1 MDDRERVCEH
11 CGSKDLIQ
19 DEETGEIICA
29 DCGLV
34 VSEVNQIGRSFT
46 DEEPHSSSSK
56 ALPPETRS
64 KMNRLMTI
72 DRRLKLDEED
82 PYVLRLATQEIK
94 RLAQSMHLPE
104 NVEENAER
112 IYREA
117 QREKLI
123 PRGTINGFAA
133 ASIYAACRKLG
144 LPRTLRHVCEASQED
159 LKDIARMYRLL
170 LEELDIPVELD
181 DPLKHIPRIAGALG
195 LSPHSER
202 LAIEILE
209 EAMNQGH
216 HVGKSPKGLAASAL
230 YIACKQNEEH
240 CSQKALS
247 EAAGV
252 SGLTI
257 RKRVKGLLDNVDLD
271 KLVRAETE

>member
-1 MDDRERVCEH
+1 MDAVDGLCEH
-11 CGSKDLIQ
+11 CGSRDLIQ
-19 DEETGEIICA
+19 DGETGEIICA

-34 VSEVNQIGRSFT
+34 VSENSSLGRTFP
-46 DEEPHSSSSK
+46 DAGPHSVKNEKLS
-56 ALPPETRS
+56 LETKR

-72 DRRLKLDEED
+72 DRRIRVDEED
-82 PYVLRLATQEIK
+82 PYVLRLAVQEIK
-94 RLAQSMHLPE
+94 RIAQTMHLPE
-104 NVEENAER
+104 NVAENAES

-117 QREKLI
+117 QHEGLI

-144 LPRTLRHVCEASQED
+144 LPRTLRHVSEASQED

-170 LEELDIPVELD
+170 LETLDIPVELD

-202 LAIEILE
+202 LAITILE

-216 HVGKSPKGLAASAL
+216 HVGKNPKGLAASAL
-230 YIACKQNEEH
+230 YIACKVFDEK
-240 CSQKALS
+240 CSQRALS

-257 RKRVKGLLDNVDLD
+257 RKRVKGLLDNVELDLD
-271 KLVRAETE
+271 L

>member
-1 MDDRERVCEH
+1 MEIGERVCEH
-11 CGSKDLIQ
+11 CGSHDLIQ

-34 VSEVNQIGRSFT
+34 VSEVNQVGRTFT
-46 DEEPHSSSSK
+46 EEEPRGSSSK
-56 ALPPETRS
+56 TLPPETRR
-64 KMNRLMTI
+64 KMNRLMAI
-72 DRRLKLDEED
+72 DRRIKADEED
-82 PYVLRLATQEIK
+82 PYVLRLAVQEIK
-94 RLAQSMHLPE
+94 RIAQSMHLPE
-104 NVEENAER
+104 NVEENAEN

-117 QREKLI
+117 QREKLV

-144 LPRTLRHVCEASQED
+144 LPRTLRQVSDVSQED

-181 DPLKHIPRIAGALG
+181 DPLKHIPRIAGALS
-195 LSPHSER
+195 LSPRSER
-202 LAIEILE
+202 LAVEILE
-209 EAMNQGH
+209 DAMDHGH

-230 YIACKQNEEH
+230 YIACKQNDEK

-247 EAAGV
+247 KAAGV
-252 SGLTI
+252 SSLTI
-257 RKRVKGLLDNVDLD
+257 RKRVKGLRDNVDIDQLN
-271 KLVRAETE
+271 AETG